1 MVLVHTQALSGGDEQ
16 AHFTCHFR
24 TTKQMFPSGAVR
36 SLISSAPGKASGCW
50 LSPPMAE
57 LHGAE
62 SELTATRALSL
73 TGCSFPACETG
84 CQRPPLR
91 VGRAGGALWL
101 LRLATLWLSPVAYLV
116 CLPAPASRLRPAW
129 EDYLQGIRA
138 GLGHTSDCWF
148 RWLIRSC
155 HLQRAGA
162 TFS

>member
-16 AHFTCHFR
+16 AHCTCHFR

-57 LHGAE
+57 LQSSE

-84 CQRPPLR
+84 CHHRPHHVP
-91 VGRAGGALWL
+91 GGAGWWHAVAPEPGHSVVKPSGLP
-101 LRLATLWLSPVAYLV
+101 RVPSSP
-116 CLPAPASRLRPAW
+116 SK
-129 EDYLQGIRA
+129 
-138 GLGHTSDCWF
+138 
-148 RWLIRSC
+148 
-155 HLQRAGA
+155 
-162 TFS
+162 